1 MASRLLIAIVVSVIA
16 SLCVAAAYQKDEIMQ
31 PLRCTCTNEVNNTD
45 GSQYQKNLA
54 ELLSSLP
61 AAAGDNGWFYY
72 GTAGTK
78 PDQVLGRY
86 ADRNTTQCRDC
97 LAGAPAGIT
106 AVCPGSRRVRAV
118 YDACPLKYSSESFSV
133 TDRGSPYLVNAVGPV
148 DEARMAAA
156 LHRLMTE
163 LARTAADSTLLLAN
177 GSTPYDGDSSELHGL
192 AQCTRDLTPTAS
204 PPTSAPC
211 RRRTRAAPAA
221 RSRCSAAT
229 SGTAS
234 PPSTSPCRR
243 PRRRLLCLLGRPPED
258 YLDFGSSCADGGS
271 VSRSS
276 KQGRKDYASE
286 VRIISRLRHRNLV
299 QLIGWCHGG
308 GELLLVYELMPN
320 GSLDTP
326 PLREERRA
334 PMATQLG
341 DFGLA
346 RLIDHGRGSHT
357 TVPAGTMGYMDPEY
371 MITGRTSAESD
382 IYSFGVIL
390 LEIACGRRPAVVQG
404 EDVIHLM
411 QWVWDSYSKGN
422 ILDAADV
429 RLKGEFDIQ
438 EMETVMVGGLWCLHD
453 HLSGRLLTCCCQ
465 KQHHESFCRNA

>member
-156 LHRLMTE
+156 RHRLMTE

-192 AQCTRDLTPTAS
+192 AQCTRDLTPTQCADCLTANIGTMSKTNAS
-204 PPTSAPC
+204 RAGGSIKVFSCYIRYSIAAFDVTLPPPGAAAAAAAAA
-211 RRRTRAAPAA
+211 AAPLPS
-221 RSRCSAAT
+221 RSASRGLVIGLCVASSAA
-229 SGTAS
+229 
-234 PPSTSPCRR
+234 
-243 PRRRLLCLLGRPPED
+243 
-258 YLDFGSSCADGGS
+258 F
-271 VSRSS
+271 
-276 KQGRKDYASE
+276 
-286 VRIISRLRHRNLV
+286 
-299 QLIGWCHGG
+299 LIH
-308 GELLLVYELMPN
+308 L
-320 GSLDTP
+320 
-326 PLREERRA
+326 
-334 PMATQLG
+334 
-341 DFGLA
+341 GLA
-346 RLIDHGRGSHT
+346 VT
-357 TVPAGTMGYMDPEY
+357 
-371 MITGRTSAESD
+371 
-382 IYSFGVIL
+382 
-390 LEIACGRRPAVVQG
+390 
-404 EDVIHLM
+404 
-411 QWVWDSYSKGN
+411 
-422 ILDAADV
+422 
-429 RLKGEFDIQ
+429 
-438 EMETVMVGGLWCLHD
+438 
-453 HLSGRLLTCCCQ
+453 
-465 KQHHESFCRNA
+465 